1 MQCAVRF
8 FSFSAREGQTVAAN
22 GQPNGKGGADVAKT
36 WKSGTVPEVIVQ
48 AWCDTERLIE
58 LGWAN

>member
-22 GQPNGKGGADVAKT
+22 GANRTEKGADVARNL
-36 WKSGTVPEVIVQ
+36 EVGH
-48 AWCDTERLIE
+48 CP
-58 LGWAN
+58 